1 MWKKTMEVFKLY
13 GTVNYFIERLQT
25 TIMNRLVIEK
35 SLSLEEGY
43 TKFKND
49 IQKLDE
55 AKEVKEAYLVNLNKA
70 YEIVNERVG
79 GRKEDELL
87 GMLI

>member
-1 MWKKTMEVFKLY
+1 
-13 GTVNYFIERLQT
+13 
-25 TIMNRLVIEK
+25 MNRLVIEK

-49 IQKLDE
+49 IQQLNE
-55 AKEVKEAYLVNLNKA
+55 AKEVKETYLVNLNRA

-79 GRKEDELL
+79 GRKEDDLL
-87 GMLI
+87 GIRI